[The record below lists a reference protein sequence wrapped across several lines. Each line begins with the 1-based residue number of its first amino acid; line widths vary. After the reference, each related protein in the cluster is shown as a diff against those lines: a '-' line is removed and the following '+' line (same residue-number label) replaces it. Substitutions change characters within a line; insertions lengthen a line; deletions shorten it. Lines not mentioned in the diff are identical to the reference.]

1 MSSAAG
7 TAPSETRPE
16 VAAVAGIGAE
26 APAAA
31 TDGWNPPVRRNR
43 IWLWRLAGLVA
54 VLGGWEIA
62 FRLGMVN
69 KLFFGSPSGI
79 FHFLVN
85 GLFRETYLWT
95 DAGQTLAATLLA
107 FVIGSALGV
116 IIGLLF
122 VIYPALEEFFEP
134 LTAALNSL
142 PRIALAP
149 LFLLWF
155 GLGIAFKIG
164 LGASLSLF
172 ILLSATLAGA
182 RSTDLDH
189 LVLLRTLGASRMQT
203 FLKVVLPGAVPT
215 IFSGLRL
222 SLVYALLGVVT
233 AELLASSAGLGQRI
247 SYLGGMF
254 DTSGV
259 FAILLILAI
268 IGGALSTAMT
278 LVEKWL
284 LRWR

>member
-1 MSSAAG
+1 MSNASQAVSDTPPSDMSAPAV
-7 TAPSETRPE
+7 S
-16 VAAVAGIGAE
+16 VASKAE
-26 APAAA
+26 AQHPGPA
-31 TDGWNPPVRRNR
+31 TSTRGP
-43 IWLWRLAGLVA
+43 IWAWRLAGVLVL
-54 VLGGWEIA
+54 VGGWEFA
-62 FRLGMVN
+62 YRAGMVN
-69 KLFFGSPSGI
+69 PLFVGSPSGI
-79 FHFLVN
+79 LRFLFN
-85 GLFRETYLWT
+85 GLFVETYLWV
-95 DAGQTLAATLLA
+95 DAGHTLGATLLA
-107 FVIGSALGV
+107 FTIGSSAGV
-116 IIGLLF
+116 LAGLLF
-122 VIYPALEEFFEP
+122 VLYPPVEEFFEP

-155 GLGIAFKIG
+155 GLGLWFKVG

-172 ILLSATLAGA
+172 IILSATLAGA

-189 LVLLRTLGASRMQT
+189 LVLFRTLGASRMQT
-203 FLKVVLPGAVPT
+203 FIKVVLPGAVPT

-233 AELLASSAGLGQRI
+233 AELLASRAGLGQRV

-259 FAILLILAI
+259 FGILLLLAV
-268 IGGALSTAMT
+268 IGGGLSSAMSMI
-278 LVEKWL
+278 ERRL